1 MPRDV
6 ARASLPVLIL
16 KLTLVLRAIR
26 KFMNHRTISALFAGP
41 FLLCATIAQAQPPT
55 PGDTTPVEPAPSEA
69 HPAPPPA
76 PLPPPPPPP
85 AAGAQ
90 LGANLIPFLS
100 KFKTS
105 IIGFVE
111 LDAINDSTQSFQD
124 GASNAPIARSTTY
137 AGQHGRVSFTTRNTQ
152 LGIKL
157 EAPEFAGI
165 RASTLCKGDFFGN
178 QPANPQNSGITENNF
193 FSSPTFRLLHCYF
206 KAENDYVDVL
216 AGLTYYLFGQQ
227 NSFFPASVAFLGIP
241 GMIFSRAP
249 QLRLSHTF
257 KSKPLSVYIAAAAD
271 RPPQRDS
278 DLPDGEAALRLMFN
292 GWKGVH
298 TPGALGPSVDPFSIG
313 VSGVVR
319 TFRVMDLAP
328 VPTHSNSEN
337 GAGISVDA
345 LVPIIPAERVEDR
358 GNTLTLTGN
367 FITGY
372 GINDLYLGL
381 NGGLKQQNLP
391 LAPGTPPYTAPTPI
405 DLDPGLAA
413 YDPNGFLHAVD
424 WQSYQVGLQYYL
436 PGSGQVWLAA
446 NYTYLHSDNID
457 RIAPTNA
464 KASVFNTQQY
474 YDFSLFWDPTPA
486 VQFGIEYGRVQQ
498 TFLDGGTE
506 KNDHVQFAAYYVFL

>member
-1 MPRDV
+1 
-6 ARASLPVLIL
+6 
-16 KLTLVLRAIR
+16 
-26 KFMNHRTISALFAGP
+26 MNYRTIPALAAFA
-41 FLLCATIAQAQPPT
+41 IASFFHHPSIAFAQPPT
-55 PGDTTPVEPAPSEA
+55 GDSPPPPSE
-69 HPAPPPA
+69 PPPA
-76 PLPPPPPPP
+76 DARPPSPLPPTGAAAPATPTATP
-85 AAGAQ
+85 AAG
-90 LGANLIPFLS
+90 GLIPFLS

-178 QPANPQNSGITENNF
+178 QPANPQTSGVTENNF

-227 NSFFPASVAFLGIP
+227 NAFFPASVAFLGIP

-257 KSKPLSVYIAAAAD
+257 KTKPLNVYLAAAAD

-298 TPGALGPSVDPFSIG
+298 TPGALGPAVDPLSIG

-319 TFRVMDLAP
+319 TFKVEELAP
-328 VPTHSNSEN
+328 TPSKSNTEN

-345 LVPIIPAERVEDR
+345 LIPIIPVERVEDR
-358 GNTLTLTGN
+358 SNALTLTGS

-381 NGGLKQQNLP
+381 NGGMKQQNLP
-391 LAPGTPPYTAPTPI
+391 LPPGAPPYTAPTPI

-413 YDPNGFLHAVD
+413 YDPNGYLHAID
-424 WQSYQVGLQYYL
+424 WQSYMVGLQYYL
-436 PGSGQVWLAA
+436 PGGQFWLAA

-457 RIAPTNA
+457 KIAPTNA
-464 KASVFNTQQY
+464 KASVFNQQQY
-474 YDFSLFWDPTPA
+474 FDFNVFWNPTPV
-486 VQFGIEYGRVQQ
+486 VQFGVEYGRVMQ
-498 TFLDGGTE
+498 TFLDGGQE
-506 KNDHVQFAAYYVFL
+506 KNDHVQFAAYYIFL

>member
-1 MPRDV
+1 
-6 ARASLPVLIL
+6 
-16 KLTLVLRAIR
+16 
-26 KFMNHRTISALFAGP
+26 MNHRTVFWRAALAFAVVVC
-41 FLLCATIAQAQPPT
+41 FFAFAETVARAQPPT
-55 PGDTTPVEPAPSEA
+55 ASDVPPPE
-69 HPAPPPA
+69 PPPA
-76 PLPPPPPPP
+76 DAHPPSPPPSSAAPP
-85 AAGAQ
+85 ATPAAAPASG
-90 LGANLIPFLS
+90 GLIPVLS

-178 QPANPQNSGITENNF
+178 QPANPQNSGVTENNF
-193 FSSPTFRLLHCYF
+193 FSSPTFRLLHCFF

-227 NSFFPASVAFLGIP
+227 NYFFPASIAFLGIP

-257 KSKPLSVYIAAAAD
+257 KTKPVNVYLAAAAD

-278 DLPDGEAALRLMFN
+278 DLPDGEVAVRLMFN

-298 TPGALGPSVDPFSIG
+298 TPGALGPAVDPLSIG
-313 VSGVVR
+313 VSGVAR
-319 TFRVMDLAP
+319 TYKVMELAP
-328 VPTHSNSEN
+328 TPTKSNTEN

-345 LVPIIPAERVEDR
+345 LIPIIPAERVEDR
-358 GNTLTLTGN
+358 GNSLTLTGS
-367 FITGY
+367 FVTGY

-391 LAPGTPPYTAPTPI
+391 LPPGAPPYTAPTPI
-405 DLDPGLAA
+405 DIDPGLAA
-413 YDPNGFLHAVD
+413 YDPNGYLHAID
-424 WQSYQVGLQYYL
+424 WQSYMVGLQYYF
-436 PGSGQVWLAA
+436 PGSGQFWLSA

-457 RIAPTNA
+457 KIAPTTA
-464 KASVFNTQQY
+464 KATVFNQQQY
-474 YDFSLFWDPTPA
+474 VDVSLFWDPTPV
-486 VQFGIEYGRVQQ
+486 VQFGIEYGRVMQ
-498 TFLDGGTE
+498 TFLDGGQE
-506 KNDHVQFAAYYVFL
+506 KNDHVQFAAYYIFL